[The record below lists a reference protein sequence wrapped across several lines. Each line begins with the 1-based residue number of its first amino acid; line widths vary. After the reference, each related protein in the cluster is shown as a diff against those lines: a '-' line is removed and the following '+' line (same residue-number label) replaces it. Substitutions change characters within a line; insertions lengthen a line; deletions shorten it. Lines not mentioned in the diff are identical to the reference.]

1 MCLGIPMQVI
11 SSDFGFARCRADDG
25 EHDIDVRLIG
35 AVEPGTWVLTFLGA
49 AREVLDP
56 EAAKR
61 TLDALE
67 ALRLVAEG
75 HTNVDHLFEDLI
87 SQRASETEEAQGK
100 NDRKGTG
107 NVLAAADV
115 NH

>member
-25 EHDIDVRLIG
+25 EHDIDVRLVG

-49 AREVLDP
+49 AREILDA
-56 EAAKR
+56 ETAKR
-61 TLDALE
+61 TADALE

-87 SQRASETEEAQGK
+87 AQREPNTGPLQGTEDKE
-100 NDRKGTG
+100 GTG
-107 NVLAAADV
+107 NVLAAADI